1 MREMSSRRGPRREL
15 ISRIYN
21 RLLRVSLSSK
31 FSDAQCGFKAVR
43 GDVARRLLPQVED
56 DGWFFDTE
64 LLVLAQR
71 EVLRIHEVPVDWIDD
86 PDSRVDVRATALA
99 DLRGIV
105 RLLAAARLTRFLI
118 VGICSTLAFAALY
131 LLLRGPLGA
140 QAANAAALAITAVAN
155 TAANRR
161 FTFGL
166 RGRTDLA
173 RQYAGGAVVYLL
185 TLGLA
190 AGALALLHGI
200 DPSPSRAVEVVVLV
214 SSSLAATVTRYVALR
229 SWVFAQRDG
238 PSLAGRAIA
247 VLARAGQTPG
257 A

>member
-1 MREMSSRRGPRREL
+1 
-15 ISRIYN
+15 
-21 RLLRVSLSSK
+21 
-31 FSDAQCGFKAVR
+31 
-43 GDVARRLLPQVED
+43 
-56 DGWFFDTE
+56 
-64 LLVLAQR
+64 
-71 EVLRIHEVPVDWIDD
+71 
-86 PDSRVDVRATALA
+86 VRATALA

-118 VGICSTLAFAALY
+118 VGVCSTLAFAALY
-131 LLLRGPLGA
+131 LLLRDPLGA
-140 QAANAAALAITAVAN
+140 QAANALALAITAVAN

-166 RGRTDLA
+166 RGRTDLL

-190 AGALALLHGI
+190 AGALALLHSVDA
-200 DPSPSRAVEVVVLV
+200 DPARAVEVVVLV
-214 SSSLAATVTRYVALR
+214 ASSLAATVTRYVALR
-229 SWVFAQRDG
+229 SWVFAGRDG

-247 VLARAGQTPG
+247 VLARAGQAPG